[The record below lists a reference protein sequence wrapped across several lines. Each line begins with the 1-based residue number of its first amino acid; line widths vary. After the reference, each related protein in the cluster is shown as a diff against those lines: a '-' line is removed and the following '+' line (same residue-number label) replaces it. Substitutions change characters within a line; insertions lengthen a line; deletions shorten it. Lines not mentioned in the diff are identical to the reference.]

1 MSLLHGKAINKAL
14 GKGISHL
21 LKGQIYQFLHQIP
34 SDNDFSTACPLLGAS
49 IGQHLRHVNDHF
61 RCLISNVPN
70 TTDPHSL
77 PRYDIY
83 RNRESTIE
91 TSLGQAK
98 SSILDLDADLQQLL
112 FENKLESHQMSQKI
126 NVSFLTGGEE
136 NKLESHQ
143 MSQKINVS
151 FLTGGEETIF
161 QSTIGRE
168 LSFCMH
174 HAYHHC
180 ASMKLIAQN
189 NGFLEAVPDGFG
201 IAPSTAI
208 FLETK
213 GDTKD

>member
-34 SDNDFSTACPLLGAS
+34 SDSDFSTACPLLGAS
-49 IGQHLRHVNDHF
+49 IGQHLRHVDDHF

-91 TSLGQAK
+91 TSLEQAK

-136 NKLESHQ
+136 
-143 MSQKINVS
+143 
-151 FLTGGEETIF
+151 TIF

-168 LSFCMH
+168 LSFCIH

-213 GDTKD
+213 DTKD

>member
-1 MSLLHGKAINKAL
+1 MSLLHGVAINKAL

-34 SDNDFSTACPLLGAS
+34 SDSDFSTACPLLGAS

-91 TSLGQAK
+91 TSLEQAK

-112 FENKLESHQMSQKI
+112 F
-126 NVSFLTGGEE
+126 E

-201 IAPSTAI
+201 IAPSTAS

>member
-34 SDNDFSTACPLLGAS
+34 SDSDFSTACPLLGAS

-91 TSLGQAK
+91 TSLEQAK

-112 FENKLESHQMSQKI
+112 F
-126 NVSFLTGGEE
+126 E

>member
-1 MSLLHGKAINKAL
+1 MSLLHGVAINKAL

-34 SDNDFSTACPLLGAS
+34 SDSDFSTACPLLGAS
-49 IGQHLRHVNDHF
+49 IGQHLRHVDDHF

-91 TSLGQAK
+91 TSLEQAK

-136 NKLESHQ
+136 
-143 MSQKINVS
+143 
-151 FLTGGEETIF
+151 TIF

-168 LSFCMH
+168 LSFCIH

-208 FLETK
+208 FLEKK
-213 GDTKD
+213 GDAKD

>member
-34 SDNDFSTACPLLGAS
+34 SDSDFSTACPLLGAS
-49 IGQHLRHVNDHF
+49 IGQHLRHVDDHF

-91 TSLGQAK
+91 TSLEQAK

-112 FENKLESHQMSQKI
+112 F
-126 NVSFLTGGEE
+126 E

>member
-34 SDNDFSTACPLLGAS
+34 SDSDFSTACPLLGAS
-49 IGQHLRHVNDHF
+49 IGQHLRHVDDHF

-112 FENKLESHQMSQKI
+112 FENKLD
-126 NVSFLTGGEE
+126 NY
-136 NKLESHQ
+136 Q

>member
-91 TSLGQAK
+91 TSLDQAK

-112 FENKLESHQMSQKI
+112 F
-126 NVSFLTGGEE
+126 E

>member
-1 MSLLHGKAINKAL
+1 MSLLHGVAINKAL

-34 SDNDFSTACPLLGAS
+34 SDSDFSTACPLLGAS
-49 IGQHLRHVNDHF
+49 IGQHLRHVDDHF

-91 TSLGQAK
+91 TSLEQAK

-136 NKLESHQ
+136 
-143 MSQKINVS
+143 
-151 FLTGGEETIF
+151 TIF

-168 LSFCMH
+168 LSFCIH